1 MYLPDKCQRYKRC
14 TQALQE
20 DGLASRYKR
29 EDSHMLLPYNS
40 DDYFQNFYSDTQAR
54 RSTKGP
60 TVITTAAYLYLNRG
74 FAHM

>member
-1 MYLPDKCQRYKRC
+1 
-14 TQALQE
+14 
-20 DGLASRYKR
+20 
-29 EDSHMLLPYNS
+29 MLLPYNS

-60 TVITTAAYLYLNRG
+60 TVITTAAYHYLNRG